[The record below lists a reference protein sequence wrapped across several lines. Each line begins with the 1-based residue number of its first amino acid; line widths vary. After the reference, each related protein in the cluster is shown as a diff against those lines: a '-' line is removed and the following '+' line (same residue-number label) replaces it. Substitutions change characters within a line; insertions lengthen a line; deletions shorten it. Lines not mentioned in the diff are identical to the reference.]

1 MKQRSVLRRVGVGLS
16 NNLERDAVEHVLQG
30 NLGGKMCYYDI
41 PVAHIFSSGN
51 RGCVIA
57 HDLHRR
63 SLNLV
68 LWETWYEAQ
77 TDGT

>member
-1 MKQRSVLRRVGVGLS
+1 MKQRSVLRGVGVGLS
-16 NNLERDAVEHVLQG
+16 NNLERDAVEHVLPR
-30 NLGGKMCYYDI
+30 NLGGEMCYYDI

-51 RGCVIA
+51 RGCVI
-57 HDLHRR
+57 DVGCCRR